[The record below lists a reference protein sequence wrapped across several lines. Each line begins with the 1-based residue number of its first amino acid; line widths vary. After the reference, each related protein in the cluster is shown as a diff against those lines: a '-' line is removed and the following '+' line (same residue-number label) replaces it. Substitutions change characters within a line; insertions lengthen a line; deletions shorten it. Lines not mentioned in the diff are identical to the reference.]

1 MDREAW
7 RAAVHG
13 IAKSRAWLSDWTE
26 LNGAGKQW
34 RICFPRLVGE
44 KGKKGEMPFSGLMV
58 CYVSFEAAEPMCQ
71 KDSYSPIFSPERT
84 VNRIWSTWD
93 ECLAITFQQ
102 ILANSLPRED
112 GLRIPV
118 FSLNLSA
125 WTELIPVWKHPV
137 LTLGTHATPLC
148 LCMWS
153 QRDRVGIR
161 MRVMR
166 EMENVWVSANSPW
179 VLGKLLEGGHLVIL
193 LKWHFLNNF
202 HTQPTGPIW
211 YTESNILRICLFIAN
226 TSRGVWVAWA
236 AQAAQVS
243 VAPEEPISI
252 MAPEPGRD
260 LRTHPTGWGKGA
272 SWQQVVLELEPR
284 LLSHFSDSWLF
295 YS

>member
-1 MDREAW
+1 
-7 RAAVHG
+7 
-13 IAKSRAWLSDWTE
+13 
-26 LNGAGKQW
+26 
-34 RICFPRLVGE
+34 
-44 KGKKGEMPFSGLMV
+44 MV

-179 VLGKLLEGGHLVIL
+179 VLGKRLEGGHLVIL

-226 TSRGVWVAWA
+226 TSRGVWGAWA
-236 AQAAQVS
+236 ARAAQAS